1 VRWEVWTAVK
11 KGRFRR
17 ISLWFLV
24 RVPFMSWSSGSTCS
38 AEEGRWGREGKQM
51 KGVMVVMKVKVVE
64 RERDMELREAG
75 M

>member
-1 VRWEVWTAVK
+1 MR

-24 RVPFMSWSSGSTCS
+24 RVPFMLWSSGSTCS
-38 AEEGRWGREGKQM
+38 AEEGRWGEGKQM
-51 KGVMVVMKVKVVE
+51 KEVVVVMKVNVVE
-64 RERDMELREAG
+64 REREMEMREAG